1 MTLGRCDDVGADC
14 VVGLDFAVLDSR
26 DIVETYLRGME
37 TMVLFGL
44 VAVVVVVGNRCVAG

>member
-1 MTLGRCDDVGADC
+1 MALGRCDDVGADC
-14 VVGLDFAVLDSR
+14 VAGLDFAVLNSGDV
-26 DIVETYLRGME
+26 VETDLRGMG

>member
-1 MTLGRCDDVGADC
+1 MALGRCDDVGADC
-14 VVGLDFAVLDSR
+14 VVGLDFAVLGSR